1 MEWKTFLIVFGTVF
15 AAELG
20 DKTQLATLLF
30 ASSEDVGKWT
40 VFFAASLA
48 LVAAA
53 GIGVLAGA
61 LLGELINPRY
71 LQYFAG
77 VAFIA
82 IGIFTLYTGLPAN
95 A

>member
-1 MEWKTFLIVFGTVF
+1 MEWKTFLVVFGTVF

-30 ASSEDVGKWT
+30 ASSQDVGRWT
-40 VFFAASLA
+40 VFIAASIA

-61 LLGELINPRY
+61 FLGEFINPRY

-77 VAFIA
+77 AAFIA
-82 IGIFTLYTGLPAN
+82 IGLFTLYAAQMAN